1 MQSFALQAP
10 VKEDTGNGWLGG
22 VINNK
27 AGKELQGSD
36 SLPAHFLR
44 IGAGAFITNGMPP
57 LDKKFRIRLED
68 LEHKPIS
75 EDDYREKLKEQE
87 LKLLGLQRRLA
98 ESKINVMV
106 VFEGPDAAGKGGA
119 IKRLVERLDPRLVR
133 VYSIIKPTV
142 EEYQHHYMWRFW
154 NKLPAY
160 GQIAVFDRSWY
171 GRVLVERV
179 EGFATE
185 QEWKRAYREINDFER
200 TLIDDRTVLIKFYLH
215 IDKEEQLIRF
225 NRRQAD
231 PYKHW
236 KITDEDWRNRRNW
249 DQHCQAAEEMFER
262 TSPEHSPWYVIPA
275 NYKWHARLKVVK
287 TVAERVEKALEKHS

>member
-1 MQSFALQAP
+1 MDGQEGLSQQ
-10 VKEDTGNGWLGG
+10 GG
-22 VINNK
+22 ERI
-27 AGKELQGSD
+27 AGRRFF
-36 SLPAHFLR
+36 PAHFLR

-133 VYSIIKPTV
+133 VYSIIKPTA

-262 TSPEHSPWYVIPA
+262 TSPEDSPWCVIPA
-275 NYKWHARLKVVK
+275 DYKWHARLKVFK
-287 TVAERVEKALEKHS
+287 TVAERVEKALEKYS